1 MSVQPIEL
9 PSLTDQPGS
18 QSAAPAQ
25 RLAALAGVKTELSV
39 VAGRALSQVGEI
51 LALKEGAV
59 LTLDAAL
66 NAPFD
71 VMLGDTLIARGEL
84 VAVGD
89 QFGIRITQVASAE
102 ATGGK
107 A

>member
-9 PSLTDQPGS
+9 PPLNDQSGS

-25 RLAALAGVKTELSV
+25 RLAALAGVKTELTV
-39 VAGRALSQVGEI
+39 LAGRAVSQVGDI

-59 LTLDAAL
+59 LPLDTAL

-71 VMLGDTLIARGEL
+71 VMLGETLIARGEL

-89 QFGIRITQVASAE
+89 QFGIRITQAASSE
-102 ATGGK
+102 KLSEK